1 VIVLMVLVI
10 NTLNSIGTDGSFGNE
25 DTEHS
30 LLSTMSKAV
39 TPLLAPM
46 GIHQDNWPATVG
58 VFTGI
63 LAKETV
69 VGTLDALYTHL
80 ASDEAGVVESDRPF
94 DFWQSIGDA
103 TATVPE
109 NLLGIKDLLTDPL
122 AMDVGDIS
130 SAEAAAQAQ
139 AVNIDVFG
147 AMAARFDGQAGAFAY
162 LLFILL
168 YSPCVA
174 TIGAIRREAGPRWAT
189 FVVAWSTGIAFI
201 SASLFYQMA
210 TYADHPQSALV
221 WIISLIALLV
231 AIIGGLRYWSLR
243 SQQLISEVGA

>member
-1 VIVLMVLVI
+1 
-10 NTLNSIGTDGSFGNE
+10 
-25 DTEHS
+25 
-30 LLSTMSKAV
+30 
-39 TPLLAPM
+39 
-46 GIHQDNWPATVG
+46 
-58 VFTGI
+58 
-63 LAKETV
+63 
-69 VGTLDALYTHL
+69 
-80 ASDEAGVVESDRPF
+80 
-94 DFWQSIGDA
+94 
-103 TATVPE
+103 
-109 NLLGIKDLLTDPL
+109 LLGIKDLLTDPL

>member
-1 VIVLMVLVI
+1 MVLII

-30 LLSTMSKAV
+30 VLSAVSKSV
-39 TPLLAPM
+39 TPLLTPM
-46 GIHQDNWPATVG
+46 GIHEENWPATVG

-69 VGTLDALYTHL
+69 VGTLDALYTNL
-80 ASDEAGVVESDRPF
+80 AREDSAQGYLAEEPFEFWTSILEA
-94 DFWQSIGDA
+94 A
-103 TATVPE
+103 ATVPE
-109 NLLGIKDLLTDPL
+109 NLLGVKDLLTDPL
-122 AMDVGDIS
+122 AMDVGDLS
-130 SAEAAAQAQ
+130 DQQTAAESQE
-139 AVNIDVFG
+139 VNVDVFG

-174 TIGAIRREAGPRWAT
+174 TIGAIRREAGPRWAA

-201 SASLFYQMA
+201 SASLFYQIA
-210 TYADHPQSALV
+210 TYDGHPQSAMIWIVSLSLV
-221 WIISLIALLV
+221 LFLIV
-231 AIIGGLRYWSLR
+231 GGLRYWSLR
-243 SQQLISEVGA
+243 LQQPETKAVA